1 MAFGRRTFLGLVAG
15 CVLVAR
21 PVAAD
26 PLPAG
31 LQADLLAKVAGYD
44 KNLRTRAGDTVKI
57 VILTKS
63 GDDDARWAAQ
73 VKSALEGKDR
83 VAGLPHTEQ
92 VVVAGKLDAMAAQC
106 KADRVAIVLVSASFL
121 ADAAALAAAFDG
133 ANVLTAAPDQELTK
147 RGVVLGF
154 ELVSGKPRLFLN
166 QALAARQGVA
176 MSAEV
181 MKLMTVLQ

>member
-1 MAFGRRTFLGLVAG
+1 MAFGRRTFMGIVAG
-15 CVLVAR
+15 AVLVAR

-44 KNLRTRAGDTVKI
+44 RNLRARAGATARV

-63 GDDDARWAAQ
+63 GDEDARWAAQ
-73 VKSALEGKDR
+73 VRSALEGKDR
-83 VAGLPHTEQ
+83 IAGLPHTEQ
-92 VVVAGKLDAMAAQC
+92 IIVAGKLDAVVAQC
-106 KADRVAIVLVSASFL
+106 RADHVAIVLVSASFL
-121 ADAAALAAAFDG
+121 GDAAALAAAFDG
-133 ANVLTAAPDQELTK
+133 ANVLTAAPDQELAK

-166 QALAARQGVA
+166 QAMAARQGVS

-181 MKLMTVLQ
+181 MKLMTVFQ

>member
-15 CVLVAR
+15 VALIAR

-44 KNLRTRAGDTVKI
+44 KNLRARAGESAKI
-57 VILTKS
+57 VILTKG
-63 GDDDARWAAQ
+63 GDEDARWAAQ
-73 VKSALEGKDR
+73 IKAALEGKDR
-83 VAGLPHTEQ
+83 IAGLPHAEQ
-92 VVVAGKLDAMAAQC
+92 IIVAGKLEAVAAQC
-106 KADRVAIVLVSASFL
+106 KADRAAIVIVSVSFL
-121 ADAAALAAAFDG
+121 PDAAAIAAAFDG
-133 ANVLTAAPDQELTK
+133 ANVLTATPDQELTR

-154 ELVSGKPRLFLN
+154 ELVSGKPKLFLN
-166 QALAARQGVA
+166 QAIAGRQGVS

-181 MKLMTVLQ
+181 MKLMTVFQ